1 MPRNVEIKARVPSL
15 SPFAERLQALGAE
28 DRGVLHQVDVFY
40 QVGPGEEP
48 QPLRLKLRTMHGA
61 QAELILYAR
70 PDQAG
75 PKTSDYLRTPVP
87 DPATMHELLSRLL
100 GVRGQVCK
108 TRRLWLQGQTR
119 VHLDCV
125 EGLGEFVELEVLL
138 RDDQDEGEG
147 VAVARELMHRLGIP
161 EEALVEGAY
170 VDLRPNLP

>member
-15 SPFAERLQALGAE
+15 APFAERLQALGAE

-40 QVGPGEEP
+40 QVGPGDEP
-48 QPLRLKLRTMHGA
+48 GPYRLKLRTGAGA
-61 QAELILYAR
+61 QGELILYAR

-75 PKTSDYLRTPVP
+75 PKTSDYLLTPVS

-100 GVRGQVCK
+100 GVRAQVRK
-108 TRRLWLQGQTR
+108 ARRLWLLGQTR

-125 EGLGEFVELEVLL
+125 EGLGEFVELEVVL
-138 RDDQDEGEG
+138 RDDQGAEEG

-161 EEALVEGAY
+161 PEALVEGAY
-170 VDLRPNLP
+170 LDLQVHT